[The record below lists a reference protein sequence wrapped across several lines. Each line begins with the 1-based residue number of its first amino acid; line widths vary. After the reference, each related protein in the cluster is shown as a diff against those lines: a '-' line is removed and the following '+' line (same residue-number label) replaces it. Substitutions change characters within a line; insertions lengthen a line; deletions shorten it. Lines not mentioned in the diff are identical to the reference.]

1 MMLAVIPNFLFVII
15 QEAGLKR
22 DYEVEIVL
30 KVLVKDV
37 EDEDDAIEYTDD
49 FLYGLSD
56 MVYSTDEWDDHY
68 DITSTKVLTIKE
80 A

>member
-1 MMLAVIPNFLFVII
+1 M
-15 QEAGLKR
+15 KR

-37 EDEDDAIEYTDD
+37 ENEDDAIEYTDD

>member
-1 MMLAVIPNFLFVII
+1 M
-15 QEAGLKR
+15 KR
-22 DYEVEIVL
+22 DYEVEIIL

-37 EDEDDAIEYTDD
+37 EDEDDAVEYIDD

-68 DITSTKVLTIKE
+68 DIAQTKVHTIKE
-80 A
+80 V

>member
-1 MMLAVIPNFLFVII
+1 M
-15 QEAGLKR
+15 KR

-37 EDEDDAIEYTDD
+37 KDEDDAVEYIDD

-68 DITSTKVLTIKE
+68 DIAQAKVYTIKE
-80 A
+80 V

>member
-1 MMLAVIPNFLFVII
+1 M
-15 QEAGLKR
+15 KR

-37 EDEDDAIEYTDD
+37 EDEDDAVEYIDD

-68 DITSTKVLTIKE
+68 DIASSKVLTVRE

>member
-1 MMLAVIPNFLFVII
+1 M
-15 QEAGLKR
+15 KR

-37 EDEDDAIEYTDD
+37 EDEDDAVEYTDD
-49 FLYGLSD
+49 FLYGLND

-68 DITSTKVLTIKE
+68 DISSAKILTVRE

>member
-1 MMLAVIPNFLFVII
+1 MK
-15 QEAGLKR
+15 Q
-22 DYEVEIVL
+22 DYEVEIIL

-37 EDEDDAIEYTDD
+37 EDEDEAIEYIDD

-68 DITSTKVLTIKE
+68 DIASSKVLTVREI
-80 A
+80 

>member
-1 MMLAVIPNFLFVII
+1 M
-15 QEAGLKR
+15 KR

-49 FLYGLSD
+49 FLYGLND

-68 DITSTKVLTIKE
+68 EIISNKITTVKKI
-80 A
+80 